1 MNQFNNINTS
11 ISRHMTVFKIFCTN
25 FVSLYKS
32 YRQIQIA
39 LISIWYLLHY
49 NRQYLSCFA
58 LFLRK
63 CDNSW
68 TWLYVKSTI
77 KRHIH
82 YPTEKNIVTVIKTV
96 LKQIVFVFPCNHI
109 LWEMKSIKFELAK
122 ILNSDNENKWIKSL
136 WQNDVQTWIVE
147 K

>member
-1 MNQFNNINTS
+1 MTS
-11 ISRHMTVFKIFCTN
+11 STFDCFKIFCTN
-25 FVSLYKS
+25 FLSLYKS

-77 KRHIH
+77 KRQIH
-82 YPTEKNIVTVIKTV
+82 YPTEKNIVTVRKTV
-96 LKQIVFVFPCNHI
+96 LKQIVFVFPAIIFCGKWNQ
-109 LWEMKSIKFELAK
+109 SN
-122 ILNSDNENKWIKSL
+122 LNSQKSL
-136 WQNDVQTWIVE
+136 IQTMKINELKVCGKMMYGHE
-147 K
+147 L